1 MQQIALISTF
11 VAVSVAQ
18 FGGYQPQQ
26 GNYGFGGGPQQQQQG
41 GFMQQG
47 REQWG
52 QQGQQQ
58 QWGGDRGMMNGGMDS
73 MMGGMGGH
81 HRRGPPFLQNVTRQ
95 AVSEYYQIYMNRNLT
110 KAQIQTA
117 VGNWS
122 TTYNVADQVTA
133 FNTQKQQAQQQGR
146 QNVTA
151 AVQQLPSTLTQIYSI
166 MDNQNLTP
174 AQEHQQIGQIFSN
187 QTYPLNMLT
196 GSALQGGKR
205 GKDGMGGGRRGD
217 DDNSGEELVIF
228 GF

>member
-73 MMGGMGGH
+73 MMGGMGGESLMIHSKTVIPSSGH

-122 TTYNVADQVTA
+122 TTYNVAVSSLLLVIAPHNFRNDIPSGPSDGLQHSEAAGT
-133 FNTQKQQAQQQGR
+133 TTGTTECDCSS
-146 QNVTA
+146 TA
-151 AVQQLPSTLTQIYSI
+151 ATFHS
-166 MDNQNLTP
+166 
-174 AQEHQQIGQIFSN
+174 H
-187 QTYPLNMLT
+187 
-196 GSALQGGKR
+196 
-205 GKDGMGGGRRGD
+205 
-217 DDNSGEELVIF
+217 SGIVIPRSL
-228 GF
+228 